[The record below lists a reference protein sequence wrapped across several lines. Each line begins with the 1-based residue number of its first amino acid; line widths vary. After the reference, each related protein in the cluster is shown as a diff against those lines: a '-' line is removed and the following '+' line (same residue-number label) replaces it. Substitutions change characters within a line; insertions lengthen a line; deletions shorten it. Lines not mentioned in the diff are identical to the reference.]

1 MRKYKEHKKKDNG
14 KSQWKPGFI
23 LQNGPDGIIETLN
36 FADTDFFPNIRKLL
50 ILGATS
56 AIALT
61 EVEKPTSGIKRLKT
75 PYLSTV
81 SDKRESDLLHLH

>member
-36 FADTDFFPNIRKLL
+36 FADTDFFQNIHKLL
-50 ILGATS
+50 IFGVTSPIGSTEAERGAVRIRKPKMHQKCGRGTS
-56 AIALT
+56 SRPLF
-61 EVEKPTSGIKRLKT
+61 VL
-75 PYLSTV
+75 
-81 SDKRESDLLHLH
+81 

>member
-36 FADTDFFPNIRKLL
+36 FADTDFF
-50 ILGATS
+50 
-56 AIALT
+56 
-61 EVEKPTSGIKRLKT
+61 
-75 PYLSTV
+75 
-81 SDKRESDLLHLH
+81 